1 MYDSER
7 DSFMIALKALGYSMN
22 TTDLG
27 EIQEAYEWLINQ
39 RDTMD
44 PIRISARGF
53 KEEIASAKQQ
63 MREEWQER
71 RDSSKTYLFDSMTP
85 ELKSH
90 MEDIRLGRKK
100 KEEL

>member
-1 MYDSER
+1 MLPSDFMDS
-7 DSFMIALKALGYSMN
+7 A
-22 TTDLG
+22 
-27 EIQEAYEWLINQ
+27 
-39 RDTMD
+39 
-44 PIRISARGF
+44 F
-53 KEEIASAKQQ
+53 KDEIASAKQQ

-71 RDSSKTYLFDSMTP
+71 RDNSKTYLFDSMTP

>member
-1 MYDSER
+1 
-7 DSFMIALKALGYSMN
+7 
-22 TTDLG
+22 
-27 EIQEAYEWLINQ
+27 
-39 RDTMD
+39 
-44 PIRISARGF
+44 
-53 KEEIASAKQQ
+53 